1 VGNYD
6 TSIRRVSARSRVS
19 SRYNNR
25 NTWAASTM
33 AQSAESSGWAGRAAG
48 RDFRA
53 PHRSGRRR
61 EDFIVPLGIA
71 FVVFLCVTLYILA
84 TLVSQ
89 SFEPPQVRQQASGAA
104 VGSGAG
110 GLNAAADK
118 AGPGGQTKILLLGSD
133 QRPEDG
139 SFRTDVI
146 ILLVL
151 DPDQMTLSAVSFPR
165 DLWVQV
171 PGLYEMKINQVHEI
185 GGFEATAEMF
195 QANFGVKPD
204 YYLLTNF
211 NGFTQFID
219 NRGGID
225 VEVEQ
230 ELTDSCDL
238 PQSRGGICSVEPGII
253 QMDGATALWYIRSRN
268 TSNDF
273 DRLRRAQEVVYAVVK
288 KVANFKT
295 VGQFAKMKEEL
306 GENVETNMS
315 PQKVVSLLP
324 AAVRLLDSPERIKR
338 YAIGEEQAV
347 PTYSWNGMWI
357 LLPDLDA
364 IRGLLREAGI
374 NL

>member
-6 TSIRRVSARSRVS
+6 TSIKREDTRSRVS
-19 SRYNNR
+19 SRYTNR
-25 NTWAASTM
+25 ITWTDRHGLPNRK
-33 AQSAESSGWAGRAAG
+33 SGENEY
-48 RDFRA
+48 
-53 PHRSGRRR
+53 PHRRAGLRS
-61 EDFIVPLGIA
+61 EDFFAPLSII
-71 FVVFLCVTLYILA
+71 FVLSLCASLFILLS
-84 TLVSQ
+84 LVSQ
-89 SFEPPQVRQQASGAA
+89 SIKPARASQPAPEIQTGQKNTDKKAAAA
-104 VGSGAG
+104 V
-110 GLNAAADK
+110 AAPAE
-118 AGPGGQTKILLLGSD
+118 QTKILLLGSD
-133 QRPEDG
+133 QRPDDG
-139 SFRTDVI
+139 GYRTDVI

-151 DPDQMTLSAVSFPR
+151 DSEKMTVSAVSFPR
-165 DLWVQV
+165 DLWVEV
-171 PGLYEMKINQVHEI
+171 PSLYEMKINQVHGI

-195 QANFGVKPD
+195 QANFGVTPD

-211 NGFTQFID
+211 AGFTQFID
-219 NRGGID
+219 NRGGVD
-225 VEVEQ
+225 VEVGQ

-238 PQSRGGICSVEPGII
+238 PQSRGGSCTVEPGTV
-253 QMDGATALWYIRSRN
+253 QMDGATALWYIRSRG
-268 TSNDF
+268 TTNDY

-288 KVANFKT
+288 KIVNFKT

-306 GENVETNMS
+306 GSNVETNMS

-347 PTYSWNGMWI
+347 PFISWNGMWI